1 MLVPT
6 VTIFH
11 WEGKN
16 KTIFFF
22 LKINNM
28 MKMVAFIYI
37 KEVWSSTSRG

>member
-16 KTIFFF
+16 KTIVFS
-22 LKINNM
+22 LKINM
-28 MKMVAFIYI
+28 MKKVAFIYI